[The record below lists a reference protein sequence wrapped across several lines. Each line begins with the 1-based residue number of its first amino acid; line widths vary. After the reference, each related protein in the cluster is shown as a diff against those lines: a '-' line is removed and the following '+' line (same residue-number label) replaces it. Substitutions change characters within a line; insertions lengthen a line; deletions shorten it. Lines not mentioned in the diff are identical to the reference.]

1 MKRYY
6 MTANLNENNEYVFG
20 EQLKT
25 YANVFKICEYNNKD
39 VVVVISDDNEYLKS
53 CSEFMSDNS
62 FEFSIKFNTAAQR
75 SAIYIVENVL
85 YSYDEWV
92 KLNKPS
98 CRISSPILLFNNNID
113 GD

>member
-6 MTANLNENNEYVFG
+6 MTTNLNENNEYVFG

-25 YANVFKICEYNNKD
+25 YANVFKICEYNSKD
-39 VVVVISDDNEYLKS
+39 VIVVISDDDEYLKS
-53 CSEFMSDNS
+53 CSEFMSDNL

-75 SAIYIVENVL
+75 SAKYLVENVL

-92 KLNKPS
+92 NANKPS
-98 CRISSPILLFNNNID
+98 CSVINPVLLFNSNID